1 MESQNTTRPS
11 PENTIPSLD
20 IDWFIRSKKSVKSRS
35 RSHSHSLKKNDTSG
49 HTTSKTISPK
59 DVSADT
65 ATSPELHSRKEQ
77 VEAIN
82 ETELTQLHEEY
93 HPKTSTS
100 SSNNANSLATS
111 APLRRT
117 KSAPAPAVETDL
129 TKKHAEFHPPPCS
142 APVAS
147 VKPEKKGGFL
157 GRLFGRRKST
167 SVAPKP
173 PSHVEIKNNHAPP
186 QPVPSLSSPVI
197 TRPAKAHVESP
208 IHNGSPKI
216 SATMSDNRNE
226 SAGNKTELL
235 GSDLTLD
242 SEHCHHHHHLHV
254 HQNGSISSLEHARH
268 SVGHLGTDGILCDG
282 NEDSI
287 RDISDKQLS
296 EFLNYYKK
304 IGASTPNLVP
314 SRDEKADE
322 STDKPTRFRKR
333 ASFQIDA
340 TSGPMES
347 KRKIFDAKGRPIPPH
362 PAKSQLPSA
371 LSKTNY
377 FNLTVEN
384 SGLSQESSLNKPSSS
399 NKFGAFLRR
408 VTSYGASQSNEVFN
422 PDLGSS
428 HVFYDNGVGSS
439 ESSLVS
445 DLSEQTYDPSRAT
458 TVPGL
463 EDLKPLKHV
472 SFATNTYFNDPPQQI
487 CSKNPR
493 KGEVEVKPNGSVII
507 HRLTPQEKQKI
518 LEQSTFGIVVGGSG
532 QLRLLNPEP
541 GDDGVVSSASVA
553 DSQLGAKQSSHS
565 DDEVKGDGTGSK
577 SPSSSPDDEE
587 VGVDTT
593 ASHLK
598 IDKPMVSR
606 RSATNILGS
615 SLSLASSIASGDSE
629 NESEVFPPRDLK
641 IPFDVVYTRC
651 CHLREILPI
660 PATLKQLRPGST
672 DSIPL
677 FQLRNPRPSMVEV
690 LSFSDFVKI
699 APILCL
705 SLDGVHLTT
714 EMFRII
720 LSALSGKPEFE
731 KLSLRNTPI
740 DAEGWKLLAF
750 FISKNKSL
758 VALDLT
764 MVPHIKTNVQKP
776 SKSSL
781 KKNIKRME
789 CRMEDRSDMNW
800 NLMTGAIAFR
810 GGIEELIL
818 SGAKMSDCQFKNLI
832 EVACIK
838 NQRLGLAYNDLTATQ
853 CNILARWLVNSKVT
867 GLDVGFNN
875 LKGKLGPFFDAVLC
889 KVRNKTREVNAL
901 RYLSLNCTG
910 LEVGPNATSKDN
922 EALKLLSILCYCENL
937 LFLDLSNNPKM
948 FPYCFSTLADVL
960 PVFVKLI
967 RLDLD
972 FEDLTSADVVALSEI
987 VPLCPRLKQL
997 SLLGTELDLASCKA
1011 LAKAVRKSETLTTLD
1026 VDYAYMPERIK
1037 DQISLYGMRNINKEL
1052 KRRALATDKWST
1064 EDNKNKI
1071 QRIQDELSALL
1082 TASYSDSDEEEYHRM
1097 VEAYIR
1103 KVSVSRKKIGKVIR
1117 DLFDLRMKGELNMGG
1132 KEALIGLCFI
1142 DGSLE
1147 KSIRL
1152 LKERHTPSTQ
1162 NIRSKSPMLSN
1173 LANTEGHP
1181 RVMAKDGT
1189 IPQKTKEDLVR
1200 ERDSSILSSSLG
1212 ASGHTALLPFMSS
1225 KIENSLT
1232 KAADTVQ
1239 FTDEGA
1245 PAPLLIN
1252 PKGLSTVG
1260 VSPDVERLEHELELE
1275 QSQNGNG
1282 KPEGDDSNKG
1292 PNSTDSEN
1300 KSAKIG
1306 DNGGDDSDV
1315 NDNTT
1320 LDEEAIS
1327 RAAQSADSN
1336 QIKEFLLRN
1345 DLSSA
1350 VKVIDTLHSQ
1360 GFHFHHIFKKQDQG
1374 KDILS
1379 SGNASPTAGASLG
1392 EKGDN
1397 KDSSTSDKPNDTDKR
1412 LCDIIPDNPE
1422 EYDKFM
1428 ETQEDLAMDMVYDE
1442 VLDKLQENIQVGD

>member
-1 MESQNTTRPS
+1 MESQNTTKPL

-35 RSHSHSLKKNDTSG
+35 RSHSHSSRKGDTSG

-59 DVSADT
+59 DVSAGT
-65 ATSPELHSRKEQ
+65 AASPELDLRKGQ
-77 VEAIN
+77 VETIN
-82 ETELTQLHEEY
+82 KTELTQPDEEY

-100 SSNNANSLATS
+100 NSTNAASLATS
-111 APLRRT
+111 APLRRI

-129 TKKHAEFHPPPCS
+129 TEKHAELRPPPCS
-142 APVAS
+142 APVTS
-147 VKPEKKGGFL
+147 VKPEKKGGFF
-157 GRLFGRRKST
+157 GKLFGRRKST
-167 SVAPKP
+167 SATPKP
-173 PSHVEIKNNHAPP
+173 PSHVELKNNHT
-186 QPVPSLSSPVI
+186 PSQSVSSLPSQVV
-197 TRPAKAHVESP
+197 TRPVKAQIESP
-208 IHNGSPKI
+208 SYSGSPKTGG
-216 SATMSDNRNE
+216 TMPNNRNE
-226 SAGNKTELL
+226 LAGNKTELL

-242 SEHCHHHHHLHV
+242 SEHGHHHHHLHV
-254 HQNGSISSLEHARH
+254 YHNGSISSLDSAKR
-268 SVGHLGTDGILCDG
+268 SVGQFGTDGTQCDG

-287 RDISDKQLS
+287 RDVSDRQLS

-304 IGASTPNLVP
+304 LGASTPKLVP
-314 SRDEKADE
+314 SRGDEKVDE
-322 STDKPTRFRKR
+322 STDRPVRFRKR

-340 TSGPMES
+340 TLSPTES
-347 KRKIFDAKGRPIPPH
+347 KKKIFDAKGRPIPPH
-362 PAKSQLPSA
+362 PAKSLLPSA
-371 LSKTNY
+371 LSKANY
-377 FNLTVEN
+377 SNLTIEN
-384 SGLSQESSLNKPSSS
+384 SRLSQDSSLTKPSSS

-408 VTSYGASQSNEVFN
+408 VTSYGASQSTEGFN
-422 PDLGSS
+422 SNLSSS
-428 HVFYDNGVGSS
+428 HVLYDNGVNSS

-493 KGEVEVKPNGSVII
+493 KGEVEVKPNGSVVI

-541 GDDGVVSSASVA
+541 GDDGVVSSVSVA
-553 DSQLGAKQSSHS
+553 DSQLGAKHSSHS
-565 DDEVKGDGTGSK
+565 DDEIKGDGTGSK
-577 SPSSSPDDEE
+577 SLSSSPDDEE

-606 RSATNILGS
+606 RSASNILGS

-629 NESEVFPPRDLK
+629 FESEVFPPKDLK
-641 IPFDVVYTRC
+641 IPYDVVYTRC

-705 SLDGVHLTT
+705 SLDGVHLTA

-720 LSALSGKPEFE
+720 LSALNGKPEFE

-740 DAEGWKLLAF
+740 DAEGWKLLSF

-789 CRMEDRSDMNW
+789 CRMDDRSDMNW

-810 GGIEELIL
+810 GGIDELIL
-818 SGAKMSDCQFKNLI
+818 SGAKMSDLQFKNLI

-838 NQRLGLAYNDLTATQ
+838 NERLGLAYNDLTAAQ
-853 CNILARWLVNSKVT
+853 CSVLAKWLVNSKVT
-867 GLDVGFNN
+867 GLDIGFNN

-910 LEVGPNATSKDN
+910 LEVGPNATSRDN

-948 FPYCFSTLADVL
+948 FPNCFGTLADVL

-972 FEDLTSADVVALSEI
+972 FENLTSADVVALSEI
-987 VPLCPRLKQL
+987 LPLCPRLKQL

-1052 KRRALATDKWST
+1052 KRRALATGTWST
-1064 EDNKNKI
+1064 EDNKNKF
-1071 QRIQDELSALL
+1071 QRLQDELSALL

-1097 VEAYIR
+1097 VEAYIK
-1103 KVSVSRKKIGKVIR
+1103 KVSVARKKIGKVIR

-1162 NIRSKSPMLSN
+1162 DVKSKSPMLSG

-1181 RVMAKDGT
+1181 RVKTKDGT
-1189 IPQKTKEDLVR
+1189 ISEKAKEDLVR

-1212 ASGHTALLPFMSS
+1212 ASGHTALLPFASS

-1252 PKGLSTVG
+1252 PRGLSTVG
-1260 VSPDVERLEHELELE
+1260 VTPDVGRLEQEQR

-1282 KPEGDDSNKG
+1282 KPEADGSNKK
-1292 PNSTDSEN
+1292 PHSTNPEN
-1300 KSAKIG
+1300 KLENIRDNAG
-1306 DNGGDDSDV
+1306 DGSDV
-1315 NDNTT
+1315 NDTP

-1327 RAAQSADSN
+1327 RAAKSADSN

-1360 GFHFHHIFKKQDQG
+1360 GFHFHHIFKKQEQG
-1374 KDILS
+1374 KEI
-1379 SGNASPTAGASLG
+1379 SPTGGSSPTTGASSG

-1397 KDSSTSDKPNDTDKR
+1397 KDSGTTGKPSDADKR

-1442 VLDKLQENIQVGD
+1442 VLDKLQENIQAGN